1 MPTPVLSIL
10 EGDYDA
16 HVRFAADRLRE
27 GGLVVIPT
35 ETVYGAAG
43 LLGKPTALK
52 RLRELRHN
60 GQTGSGSTQ
69 DEQPFT
75 VHLSNP
81 DDAVQFLGPVSEF
94 GRRCI
99 RKLWPGPVALV
110 FDVPEQRRRDVAAK
124 LNLDPHVLYNGG
136 TITLRCPDSVI
147 AADVIEQ
154 VRADGPVAAVR
165 AGENQTADG
174 RAIAAEL
181 DGRVDA
187 VIDAGP
193 PRFSKPSTVVRVRE
207 NSYEIIR
214 PGIYDQRI
222 IEKLLRTTILFVCS
236 GNTCRSPM
244 AEALARRII
253 ADQLR
258 IPEDDLEKKG
268 VQVVSAG
275 AMAMP
280 GARATPA
287 AVDAVKTLGADLTRH
302 RSRPLTVELIH
313 QADVIYTMGKS
324 HAKAVTTLVPSAA
337 QKVATLDPQGDIEDP
352 IGGDVELYQKLAGEL
367 RTLIEKRLKE
377 QVLQ

>member
-1 MPTPVLSIL
+1 MPREAQMSTPVLSIL

-43 LLGKPTALK
+43 LLAKPTALK
-52 RLRELRHN
+52 RLRELRQN
-60 GQTGSGSTQ
+60 GQTAASTTL

-110 FDVPEQRRRDVAAK
+110 FDVPEARRGEVSAK
-124 LNLDPHVLYNGG
+124 FNLDPHVLYNGG

-165 AGENQTADG
+165 AGDNQTA
-174 RAIAAEL
+174 

-207 NSYEIIR
+207 NSYDIIR

-258 IPEDDLEKKG
+258 IPEDDLEKRG

-313 QADVIYTMGKS
+313 QADVIYAMGKS
-324 HAKAVTTLVPSAA
+324 HAKAVTTLVPSAS

-352 IGGDVELYQKLAGEL
+352 IGGDVELYHKLAGEL
-367 RTLIEKRLKE
+367 RTLIENRLKE
-377 QVLQ
+377 QVLP